1 MKKTEKTFLIT
12 AILPDRVGILRDVTG
27 VVFLQGGNLT
37 DLRQIIIGGVFSLS
51 CVAQFEGTPDP
62 VKIRSAILADLPEKH
77 AEVSVIPCSAN
88 SFDASP
94 VVGERYVAAVSGPDR
109 PGRVHMIAEIFASH
123 GVNVEDWRHDL
134 SDSNRALTIGM
145 VRVPAGCDV
154 QHPQSELSQTQAAYG
169 MVASLRH
176 ENIFRATNE
185 VGPIDALIKKNDE
198 GVPFNA

>member
-1 MKKTEKTFLIT
+1 MKKTEKTFLVT

-27 VVFLQGGNLT
+27 VIFLQGGNLT

-51 CVAQFEGTPDP
+51 CVAQFEGTPNP
-62 VKIRSAILADLPEKH
+62 ASLRSAILADLPEKN
-77 AEVSVIPCSAN
+77 AEISVMPCSSN
-88 SFDASP
+88 SFDGPP
-94 VVGERYVAAVSGPDR
+94 VAGERYVAAVSGPDR

-134 SDSNRALTIGM
+134 SDSNRALTIGI

-154 QHPQSELSQTQAAYG
+154 QRLQAELSGKLAAYG
-169 MVASLRH
+169 MAASLRH

-185 VGPIDALIKKNDE
+185 VGPIDALIKKNYQ
-198 GVPFNA
+198 GVL